1 MDLPHRSGRGQG
13 DGMTAE
19 PLSIVPLGPERRG
32 DLIALDHLAFVW
44 ADEPDPEPMTA
55 GLEWDRTFGVQNGSD
70 DPAQDAANP
79 LQGIYAVFSLGV
91 VTPAGAGGAE
101 TASLPMAGLTWV
113 SVHPQHRRR
122 GVLSAMI
129 RHHLHGLHESGGE
142 AVSGLHASEAAI
154 YGRFGYGL
162 ATSGLRLTLPRRAPL
177 RDVPGADK
185 VTTRFLTAD
194 VEQHARLVGDLYAK
208 AARRRP
214 GGVLRTEALDQRQ
227 VRDSPFQR
235 RGREPLRLL
244 LAERDG
250 EPTGY
255 ALLRREVRWDGP
267 VADGSAHVGDLAAL
281 DPATHRALWGVLTD
295 LDFVARTTTGAL
307 AGDDPLLSLLVDA
320 RATKPTRAD
329 DLWLRVVDVDRAL
342 AARTYAHEVDVV
354 LGVEDSLCPWNA
366 RRWRL
371 AGGPTGASCTA
382 TSDAADLTLD
392 VRELGTAYL
401 GGTSLVSLAA
411 AGLVR
416 EDRAGAVAALS
427 SALRSALE
435 PATPFMF

>member
-1 MDLPHRSGRGQG
+1 LPPAIADGQG

-19 PLSIVPLGPERRG
+19 SRRIVSLGPERRG
-32 DLIALDHLAFVW
+32 ELLELDHLAFVW
-44 ADEPDPEPMTA
+44 TDELDPDAMTA
-55 GLEWDRTFGVQNGSD
+55 GLEWDRTYGMECDGDVPQAGG
-70 DPAQDAANP
+70 
-79 LQGIYAVFSLGV
+79 LMGIYSVFSLGV
-91 VTPAGAGGAE
+91 VTPAGADGAE

-113 SVHPQHRRR
+113 SVHPQQRRR
-122 GVLSAMI
+122 GVLTAMI

-142 AVSGLHASEAAI
+142 PVSGLHASEAAI

-162 ATSGLRLTLPRRAPL
+162 ATSGLRLTLPRRAAL
-177 RDVPGADK
+177 RDVPGAEG
-185 VTTRFLTAD
+185 VTTTFLTAD
-194 VEQHARLVGDLYAK
+194 VEQHAELVGDLYAR

-214 GGVLRTEALDQRQ
+214 GGVLRTAPLDQRQ

-244 LAERDG
+244 LAQRDG
-250 EPTGY
+250 ETTGY
-255 ALLRREVRWDGP
+255 ALLRRQVRWDDGTP
-267 VADGSAHVGDLAAL
+267 DGTADVSDLATTDA
-281 DPATHRALWGVLTD
+281 ATERALWGVLTD
-295 LDFVARTTTGAL
+295 LDFVSRTTTPSV

-320 RATKPTRAD
+320 RTTKPTRAD

-342 AARTYAHEVDVV
+342 AGRTYAHDVDVV
-354 LGVEDSLCPWNA
+354 LGVEDALCPWNA

-371 AGGPTGASCTA
+371 SGGPTGAKCTP
-382 TSDAADLTLD
+382 TNNAADVTLD
-392 VRELGTAYL
+392 VRELGTVYL
-401 GGTSLVSLAA
+401 GGTSLVALTA

-416 EDRAGAVAALS
+416 EDRAGAVQALS